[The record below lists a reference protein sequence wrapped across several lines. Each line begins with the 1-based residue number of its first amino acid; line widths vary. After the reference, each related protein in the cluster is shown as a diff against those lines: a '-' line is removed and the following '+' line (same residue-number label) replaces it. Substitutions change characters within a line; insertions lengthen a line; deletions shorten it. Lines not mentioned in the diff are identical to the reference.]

1 MKLGEIIKNYRTEND
16 ISMREFAKKAD
27 MSNAYVSM
35 LEKGVDGRGK
45 KIVPSIETIN
55 KVARACNMTFDALF
69 NQLDG
74 DFPVRVNS
82 QSNLTDN
89 EALFIEAYRKADAQ
103 TQEMIKRLLAYNNLL
118 NGNQLDQEKLP

>member
-16 ISMREFAKKAD
+16 ISMREFAKMAD

-55 KVARACNMTFDALF
+55 KVARACNMTFEVLF

-89 EALFIEAYRKADAQ
+89 EALFIEAYRNADTQ
-103 TQEMIKRLLAYNNLL
+103 TQEMIKRLLAYNTLL
-118 NGNQLDQEKLP
+118 NGSQPDQEKPL

>member
-16 ISMREFAKKAD
+16 ISMREFAKMAD

-89 EALFIEAYRKADAQ
+89 ETLFIEAYRKADAQ

-118 NGNQLDQEKLP
+118 NGNQPDQEKQP

>member
-16 ISMREFAKKAD
+16 ISMREFAKMAD

-55 KVARACNMTFDALF
+55 KVARACNMTFEALF

-103 TQEMIKRLLAYNNLL
+103 TQEMIKRLLAYNTLL
-118 NGNQLDQEKLP
+118 NEAHDQEKQP

>member
-1 MKLGEIIKNYRTEND
+1 
-16 ISMREFAKKAD
+16 
-27 MSNAYVSM
+27 
-35 LEKGVDGRGK
+35 
-45 KIVPSIETIN
+45 
-55 KVARACNMTFDALF
+55 MTFEALF

-103 TQEMIKRLLAYNNLL
+103 TQEMIKRLLAYNTLL
-118 NGNQLDQEKLP
+118 NEAHDQEKLP

>member
-16 ISMREFAKKAD
+16 ISMREFAKMAD

-82 QSNLTDN
+82 QSNLTDT
-89 EALFIEAYRKADAQ
+89 EALFIEAYRKADIQ
-103 TQEMIKRLLAYNNLL
+103 TKEMIKRLLAYNNLL
-118 NGNQLDQEKLP
+118 NGNQPDQEKPL

>member
-55 KVARACNMTFDALF
+55 KVARACNMTFEALF

-118 NGNQLDQEKLP
+118 NGNPLDQEQKL

>member
-16 ISMREFAKKAD
+16 ISMREFAKMAD

-55 KVARACNMTFDALF
+55 KVARACNMTFDTLF

-89 EALFIEAYRKADAQ
+89 EALFIEAYRKADIQ
-103 TQEMIKRLLAYNNLL
+103 TQEMIKRLLAYNTLL
-118 NGNQLDQEKLP
+118 NEAHDQEKLP

>member
-1 MKLGEIIKNYRTEND
+1 
-16 ISMREFAKKAD
+16 MREFAKMAD

-45 KIVPSIETIN
+45 KIVPSIETVN
-55 KVARACNMTFDALF
+55 KVARACNMTFEALF

-89 EALFIEAYRKADAQ
+89 EALFIEAYRKALSEAQ
-103 TQEMIKRLLAYNNLL
+103 DDDIIYVGGSTFIVADLLADL
-118 NGNQLDQEKLP
+118 QK

>member
-16 ISMREFAKKAD
+16 ISMREFAKMAD

-45 KIVPSIETIN
+45 KIVPSIETVN
-55 KVARACNMTFDALF
+55 KVARACNMTFEALF

-103 TQEMIKRLLAYNNLL
+103 TQEMIKRLLAYNTLL
-118 NGNQLDQEKLP
+118 NGNQLDQEKEQ